1 MLRPATPVLQ
11 RPHPLRQR
19 SRQGWVSR
27 PRIGLQGAAPDAPT
41 AVISAVAPTGID
53 AAFVRP
59 RDAPSSHDALSPL
72 TIIVPP
78 RWS

>member
-11 RPHPLRQR
+11 RRHRGAPAVRHG
-19 SRQGWVSR
+19 SVSR
-27 PRIGLQGAAPDAPT
+27 PRIGLQGAAPDAAT